1 MILGKPQPKRAS
13 EGARFLFGVFLGAAY
28 TAKEQ
33 ESLNDR
39 LKRDKNFAALLAPEQ
54 QEAFLQYTNEM
65 GDLYAEDTKHF
76 YIEGVKIG
84 IMIGIEAAGALGG
97 K

>member
-33 ESLNDR
+33 ERLKDR
-39 LKRDKNFAALLAPEQ
+39 LKRDENFAALLAPEQ
-54 QEAFLQYTNEM
+54 QEAFLQYTNDM

-76 YIEGVKIG
+76 YVEGVKIG

>member
-1 MILGKPQPKRAS
+1 MILGKPHCPRLLR
-13 EGARFLFGVFLGAAY
+13 GAIGVFFAAAY

-39 LKRDKNFAALLAPEQ
+39 LKRDKDFAALLAPEQ
-54 QEAFLQYTNEM
+54 QEAFLQYTNDM

>member
-1 MILGKPQPKRAS
+1 MDSILEQMYYGQKFVCEKIP
-13 EGARFLFGVFLGAAY
+13 Y

-33 ESLNDR
+33 ERLKDR
-39 LKRDKNFAALLAPEQ
+39 LKRDENFAALLAPEQ
-54 QEAFLQYTNEM
+54 QEAFLQYTNDM

-76 YIEGVKIG
+76 YVEGVKIG